1 MINTNFCVPQYFN
14 FSSTQ
19 PLHKMFISS
28 ELIHTINWEPSS
40 VIHPQKIVGT
50 EFWFLLLISK

>member
-14 FSSTQ
+14 FSITQ

-28 ELIHTINWEPSS
+28 ELIHTINWDLQ
-40 VIHPQKIVGT
+40 VLYIRNR
-50 EFWFLLLISK
+50 LLEQNLGFYY